1 MARIGIIT
9 PPTVGHI
16 NPFLYIGKELQ
27 EKGHSVVFFQFNE
40 VKARILAA
48 GFDFHPIG
56 LGKIPR
62 NAVNY
67 IQKGLGSRHGLDA
80 MRFWLRGQLAQIRL
94 WFLELP
100 GALEEEGVD
109 FAIVDQSDF
118 TGATVADYMG
128 IPYISVAVGLNLDW
142 EESIPPFFTNW
153 AYADTP
159 AAHSRNRMGIEGFVR
174 EFAPLFE
181 CINKERIKHGLEPYD
196 CRKNFYPVSPYAQLA
211 QIPAFLDY
219 PRQSSPACFENVG
232 PIKNKYPSSLQFPYE
247 KLNGK
252 PLVYFS
258 LGTILNLRA
267 DVFNMVA
274 RAFKNLDVQLAI
286 SLGNKCV
293 DINPDDI
300 PTGAIVVDYA
310 PQFELL
316 SRASLCVTHG
326 GLNTVMDAV
335 SQGVPTLAIPIS
347 FDQPGT
353 SARLRYSGAGDY
365 ISVQHLTTEKVHEM
379 AKRLLENKQ
388 YKERAIELSAQFKGL
403 NGRERTVEIIE
414 SVLAKESQLFTNKF
428 AAAHV

>member
-56 LGKIPR
+56 LGKIPK

-67 IQKGLGSRHGLDA
+67 IQKGLGTRHGLDA

-94 WFLELP
+94 WFHELP
-100 GALEEEGVD
+100 GALEAEKVD

-128 IPYISVAVGLNLDW
+128 IPYVSVAVGMNLDW

-153 AYADTP
+153 AYEDSAS
-159 AAHSRNRMGIEGFVR
+159 AKRRNRMGIEGFVK
-174 EFAPLFE
+174 EFAPLFD
-181 CINKERIKHGLEPYD
+181 CINKERVKHGLPPYD
-196 CRKNFYPVSPYAQLA
+196 CRKNFYPVSPYAQIA
-211 QIPAFLDY
+211 QVPAFLDY
-219 PRQSSPACFENVG
+219 PRPAAPAHFENVG
-232 PIKNKYPSSLQFPYE
+232 PIRNKYPSSLQFPYE

-274 RAFKNLDVQLAI
+274 RAFKNIDVQLAI

-293 DINPDDI
+293 DINPEDM
-300 PTGAIVVDYA
+300 PESAIVVDYV
-310 PQFELL
+310 PQYELL

-326 GLNTVMDAV
+326 GLNTVMDAI

-353 SARLRYSGAGDY
+353 AARLRYSGAGDY
-365 ISVQHLTTEKVHEM
+365 ISVQHLSTEKVHEM
-379 AKRLLENKQ
+379 AKSLLEESSYRQ
-388 YKERAIELSAQFKGL
+388 RAAELSTQFQAL
-403 NGRERTVEIIE
+403 DGRARTVEIIE
-414 SVLAKESQLFTNKF
+414 SVITQESQLFTNKF

>member
-27 EKGHSVVFFQFNE
+27 ERGHSVIFFQFNE

-48 GFDFHPIG
+48 GFEFHPIG
-56 LGKIPR
+56 VGKIPR

-94 WFLELP
+94 WFNELP
-100 GALEEEGVD
+100 AALETQAID
-109 FAIVDQSDF
+109 FAIIDQSDF
-118 TGATVADYMG
+118 TGATVADYMH
-128 IPYISVAVGLNLDW
+128 IPYVSVAVGLNLDW

-153 AYADTP
+153 EYLNTP
-159 AAHSRNRMGIEGFVR
+159 AARTRNRMGIEGFVK
-174 EFAPLFE
+174 EFAPLFD
-181 CINKERIKHGLEPYD
+181 CINKERIKHGLLPYD
-196 CRKNFYPVSPYAQLA
+196 CRRHFYPVSPYAQIA

-219 PRQSSPACFENVG
+219 PRPSSPTCFENVG
-232 PIKNKYPSSLQFPYE
+232 PISNKYPSTLQFPYE

-274 RAFKNLDVQLAI
+274 RAFKDLEVQLAI

-300 PTGAIVVDYA
+300 PASAIVVDYA

-316 SRASLCVTHG
+316 SHASLCVTHG
-326 GLNTVMDAV
+326 GLNTVMDAI

-353 SARLRYSGAGDY
+353 AARLRYSQAGDY
-365 ISVQHLTTEKVHEM
+365 IPVQHLSTQKVYEM
-379 AKRLLENKQ
+379 AKRLLEDPSYRQKAQ
-388 YKERAIELSAQFKGL
+388 ELSVQFQSL

-414 SVLAKESQLFTNKF
+414 SLIAKSQLFTNKL
-428 AAAHV
+428 ATAHV